1 MKTAITIIAICEVI
15 RTVQI
20 TVDLVFGFFAR
31 KKTLESI
38 NKVGDSVA
46 DEFTPDKVARAII
59 DEAARGKRGEKHGI
73 DCC

>member
-1 MKTAITIIAICEVI
+1 MKTAITIIAVCEII

-20 TVDLVFGFFAR
+20 TVDIVFGFFAR

-46 DEFTPDKVARAII
+46 EDFKQDKLARAII
-59 DEAARGKRGEKHGI
+59 DEAVREAKDESK
-73 DCC
+73 

>member
-20 TVDLVFGFFAR
+20 TIDLAINAMAR

-46 DEFTPDKVARAII
+46 DEFTPDKMARAII
-59 DEAARGKRGEKHGI
+59 DEVENERG
-73 DCC
+73 

>member
-1 MKTAITIIAICEVI
+1 MKTAITIIAVCEII

-20 TVDLVFGFFAR
+20 TIDIVFGFFAR

-46 DEFTPDKVARAII
+46 EDFKPDKVAQAII
-59 DEAARGKRGEKHGI
+59 EEAGKRESEE
-73 DCC
+73 

>member
-1 MKTAITIIAICEVI
+1 MKTAIIIIAICEVI

-20 TVDLVFGFFAR
+20 TIDLVVSAMVR

-46 DEFTPDKVARAII
+46 DEFTPDKVARAVI
-59 DEAARGKRGEKHGI
+59 GEVAERAEREEE
-73 DCC
+73 

>member
-1 MKTAITIIAICEVI
+1 MKTALTIIAICEVI

-20 TVDLVFGFFAR
+20 TVDIVFGFFAR

-46 DEFTPDKVARAII
+46 EDFKQDKLARAII
-59 DEAARGKRGEKHGI
+59 DEAAKEAKHESK
-73 DCC
+73 

>member
-15 RTVQI
+15 RTIQI
-20 TVDLVFGFFAR
+20 TVDLILGVKAR
-31 KKTLESI
+31 RATMESI

-59 DEAARGKRGEKHGI
+59 DEVENERG
-73 DCC
+73 